1 MDDELRQLKF
11 RYDQAQN
18 LTIQAEAEQ
27 MILQESI
34 RFLAETNERL
44 FNVVE
49 NLAFDKK
56 AGDLIRAEMNQV
68 LSDNGKQ
75 NKDIAELKG
84 LSAGLLVER
93 DTYRS
98 ETNYLQLLKAKEDA
112 AHAILRKQMIEKVKR

>member
-75 NKDIAELKG
+75 NKDISELKG